1 VNIRINNIGAMPVGY
16 IGNAPKVSEHECS
29 IVRYYPNEYYGK
41 LEEFLADGWEDKGSY
56 ISSNSASIDKKCFE
70 GKETHY
76 VIAFLRHDKNTH
88 TAVLTTVG
96 DRLLDLNDKEE
107 KDFFKVYRLA
117 TQNLLEEAILDG
129 NPKDY

>member
-1 VNIRINNIGAMPVGY
+1 VNIRINNIGAMPIAYLGK
-16 IGNAPKVSEHECS
+16 APKVSEHECS
-29 IVRYYPNEYYGK
+29 IIRYYPNEYYGK
-41 LEEFLADGWEDKGSY
+41 LEEFLADGWEDKGSC

-88 TAVLTTVG
+88 TAVLKTVG

-117 TQNLLEEAILDG
+117 TQNLLEGAILNG
-129 NPKDY
+129 KTKDY